1 MPPTSAHDTH
11 TERPT
16 IALRL
21 EGLNEAMRKAGVT
34 TKAGL
39 ARHIGVDRTTVQRVL
54 NRRTGCGEEFIAA
67 VLAAF
72 PKARFED
79 LFAVQ

>member
-1 MPPTSAHDTH
+1 MPPSSAHGTH

-16 IALRL
+16 IALRMDGL
-21 EGLNEAMRKAGVT
+21 EKAMTKAGIH

-39 ARHIGVDRTTVQRVL
+39 AAHIGVDRSTVQRVL
-54 NRRTGCGEEFIAA
+54 GGRTGPGEEFIAA

-72 PKARFED
+72 PKSRFED